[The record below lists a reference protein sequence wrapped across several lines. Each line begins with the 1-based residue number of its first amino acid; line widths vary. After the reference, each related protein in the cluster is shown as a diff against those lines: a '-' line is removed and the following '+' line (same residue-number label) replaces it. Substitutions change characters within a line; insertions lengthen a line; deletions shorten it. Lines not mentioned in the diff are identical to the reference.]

1 MAVLGVKK
9 AILLKRVKDKQK
21 RDTISFTE
29 FKKLLDTYED
39 LTIADLAIVLAPE
52 VVKDLED
59 RLCAPQEKQI
69 IEVTERVEVEKNR
82 EHTKWTA
89 LNRKSYT
96 SLQHYKTEFPDSV
109 HKEELDDL
117 MWALTLNPVS
127 LDSLYRYLRDW
138 PKGRHI
144 VEANETLDLFDE
156 WDNIKRKGH
165 LIQIMNYYNKHKNSP
180 LASEINRKLLELRER
195 AKEI

>member
-1 MAVLGVKK
+1 M
-9 AILLKRVKDKQK
+9 
-21 RDTISFTE
+21 
-29 FKKLLDTYED
+29 
-39 LTIADLAIVLAPE
+39 
-52 VVKDLED
+52 
-59 RLCAPQEKQI
+59 
-69 IEVTERVEVEKNR
+69 
-82 EHTKWTA
+82 
-89 LNRKSYT
+89 
-96 SLQHYKTEFPDSV
+96 QHYKTEFPDSV